1 MISTMAV
8 LMLCS
13 LFGILSVSGCF
24 ASVVEST
31 DMWMAMN
38 KRLEFVEKKLAQV
51 EILEKKL
58 EQYSL
63 KNDELVLENQ
73 ALRQRVHDI
82 EATNSEMTTEI
93 KILTTIINDCQKNYQ
108 IILNDVENIKKE
120 NFMKFASN
128 TTSDL
133 AISKN
138 DTHVQGHEI
147 KYRKSADRIH
157 KRIGE
162 LKTTIKFLLS
172 SPFTLGKN
180 ELFLH
185 DIFKESRFKVRNVL
199 ICRVFFSPPYARTN

>member
-1 MISTMAV
+1 MSFTKSLIYMTHFLIREVGSCMISTMAV

-31 DMWMAMN
+31 DMWMVMN
-38 KRLEFVEKKLAQV
+38 KRLESVEKKLAQV

-93 KILTTIINDCQKNYQ
+93 KILTTNINDCRKNY
-108 IILNDVENIKKE
+108 
-120 NFMKFASN
+120 
-128 TTSDL
+128 
-133 AISKN
+133 
-138 DTHVQGHEI
+138 
-147 KYRKSADRIH
+147 
-157 KRIGE
+157 
-162 LKTTIKFLLS
+162 
-172 SPFTLGKN
+172 
-180 ELFLH
+180 
-185 DIFKESRFKVRNVL
+185 
-199 ICRVFFSPPYARTN
+199 

>member
-1 MISTMAV
+1 MAV

-24 ASVVEST
+24 ASIVEST
-31 DMWMAMN
+31 DMWMVMN
-38 KRLEFVEKKLAQV
+38 KRLESVEKKLAQV

-133 AISKN
+133 AISEN
-138 DTHVQGHEI
+138 DIHSQGHEI
-147 KYRKSADRIH
+147 KYRKSGDRTH

-162 LKTTIKFLLS
+162 LQPTIKFLLS
-172 SPFTLGKN
+172 SSL
-180 ELFLH
+180 
-185 DIFKESRFKVRNVL
+185 
-199 ICRVFFSPPYARTN
+199 TNYFCMTSLKIS

>member
-1 MISTMAV
+1 MAV

-31 DMWMAMN
+31 DMWMVMN
-38 KRLEFVEKKLAQV
+38 KRLESVEKKLAKV

-93 KILTTIINDCQKNYQ
+93 KTLTTMFYGIQKKYQ
-108 IILNDVENIKKE
+108 NLQSDVKKLK
-120 NFMKFASN
+120 KFAFN

-133 AISKN
+133 AIFEN
-138 DTHVQGHEI
+138 DIHAQGHEM
-147 KYRKSADRIH
+147 KYRKFEERTH
-157 KRIGE
+157 KQIGE
-162 LKTTIKFLLS
+162 LKPIMHQISIK
-172 SPFTLGKN
+172 
-180 ELFLH
+180 LF
-185 DIFKESRFKVRNVL
+185 INFR
-199 ICRVFFSPPYARTN
+199 